1 MKYLLSKV
9 VSSSIQYLTLYFC
22 LSVPLFKNPQS
33 PTHPND
39 DPILNVQQQIVVFH
53 ISAKPLSMPSSCDC
67 KKRIALDADSKES
80 TDGMPLA
87 LEYFSLFLF
96 PIPNPAH
103 FWLCPSHLFL
113 PLCCLC
119 AMHSPDWFFYAL
131 VSWTSVVHL
140 ATNIASYITGQ
151 LRFTMCFVACLKYA

>member
-1 MKYLLSKV
+1 VKYLLSKV

-22 LSVPLFKNPQS
+22 LSLPLFKNPQS
-33 PTHPND
+33 PTHPDD

-67 KKRIALDADSKES
+67 KKRTALDADSKES

-96 PIPNPAH
+96 PIPNLRTSGFALLIYFCRCAVYVQCTRRTGFSMH
-103 FWLCPSHLFL
+103 WSVGHL
-113 PLCCLC
+113 
-119 AMHSPDWFFYAL
+119 
-131 VSWTSVVHL
+131 
-140 ATNIASYITGQ
+140 
-151 LRFTMCFVACLKYA
+151 